1 MSLKINL
8 RPLTDGSSRQAVN
21 NRNVVIM
28 IGATAMESS
37 DDKMGHR
44 AAAIMVVTRDE
55 LTRIMCS
62 NQLVVRL
69 RIEKVVIPKVT
80 TDGHIVR

>member
-8 RPLTDGSSRQAVN
+8 RVLTDDSSMQVVN
-21 NRNVVIM
+21 SRNVVIM

-37 DDKMGHR
+37 DDKMGRR

-55 LTRIMCS
+55 LTRIGCS
-62 NQLVVRL
+62 NPLVVRL
-69 RIEKVVIPKVT
+69 RIEKVVIPKVIN
-80 TDGHIVR
+80 DGHMA